1 MKKIIISF
9 IIIFTVFLYNPI
21 FTSATTK
28 AKVYLQSTK
37 TIIEKNEEIEISF
50 NINGEKTSAYN
61 IEIFFDDT
69 KFEFVSGEEN
79 INVDGNRI
87 ILVWYDEQGGNG
99 AKDGELGK
107 IKFKAKE
114 NGLANFVI
122 NGEFYTN
129 KGQLIQTE
137 FQELQIQVG
146 KEESSIE
153 KQDVKE
159 IGINTQSNNANLK
172 NLILNKEGLVPSFK
186 SDVYE
191 YDLIVDNT
199 VNDLEIMTVAENS
212 NSQIEIAGNKRFK
225 NRFK

>member
-61 IEIFFDDT
+61 IEI
-69 KFEFVSGEEN
+69 FVSGEEN

>member
-9 IIIFTVFLYNPI
+9 IIIFVVAISNPVFTI
-21 FTSATTK
+21 ATTK
-28 AKVYLQSTK
+28 AKVYLQSNK

-87 ILVWYDEQGGNG
+87 IIVWYDEQGGNG
-99 AKDGELGK
+99 ARDGELGK

-159 IGINTQSNNANLK
+159 MGTNTQSNNANLK